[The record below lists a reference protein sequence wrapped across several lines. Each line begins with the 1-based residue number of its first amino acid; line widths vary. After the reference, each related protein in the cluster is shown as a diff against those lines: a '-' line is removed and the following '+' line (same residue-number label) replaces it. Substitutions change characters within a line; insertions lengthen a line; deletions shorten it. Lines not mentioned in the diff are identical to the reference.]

1 MREVGEPLSP
11 KHRSAIS
18 AEQTVGGAMG
28 RLAPQFGH
36 ALERV
41 LDLNLCRSAI
51 QELAK
56 SRLCSPLSPR
66 VADCHKPASAVA
78 LRI

>member
-1 MREVGEPLSP
+1 
-11 KHRSAIS
+11 
-18 AEQTVGGAMG
+18 MG

-51 QELAK
+51 QELTE
-56 SRLCSPLSPR
+56 SRLCSPWPEPR
-66 VADCHKPASAVA
+66 YPHGWAKSGEERV
-78 LRI
+78 

>member
-1 MREVGEPLSP
+1 
-11 KHRSAIS
+11 
-18 AEQTVGGAMG
+18 MG

-51 QELAK
+51 QELR
-56 SRLCSPLSPR
+56 S
-66 VADCHKPASAVA
+66 PASAHPGQNRVIRMVEPNPA
-78 LRI
+78 KSV